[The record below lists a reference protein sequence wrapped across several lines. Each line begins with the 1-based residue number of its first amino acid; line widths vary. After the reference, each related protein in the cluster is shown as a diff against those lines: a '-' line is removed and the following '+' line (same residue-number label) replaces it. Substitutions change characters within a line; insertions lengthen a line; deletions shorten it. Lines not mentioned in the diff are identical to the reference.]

1 MNKKLNILF
10 CSSEVTPFSKTGGL
24 GDVAGSLPKALA
36 EIGCQVR
43 VIAPQ
48 YACVSNISA
57 ELKKVTDSVNL
68 RIGGRNEGCG
78 LYEGRLPHSDVPV
91 YFVSDDKYFNRKG
104 IYQEDGEDYKDN
116 LERFSFLSIAMTGR
130 RRLFRFI

>member
-43 VIAPQ
+43 VIAPK
-48 YACVSNISA
+48 YACVSDISA
-57 ELKKVTDSVNL
+57 ELKKVTNSVTKEYVGGTKSVDSM
-68 RIGGRNEGCG
+68 RG
-78 LYEGRLPHSDVPV
+78 
-91 YFVSDDKYFNRKG
+91 
-104 IYQEDGEDYKDN
+104 DYPIVM
-116 LERFSFLSIAMTGR
+116 SLSISSPTINILTGR
-130 RRLFRFI
+130 GSTRRMGKIIRTILSDSPFSPWQRSA